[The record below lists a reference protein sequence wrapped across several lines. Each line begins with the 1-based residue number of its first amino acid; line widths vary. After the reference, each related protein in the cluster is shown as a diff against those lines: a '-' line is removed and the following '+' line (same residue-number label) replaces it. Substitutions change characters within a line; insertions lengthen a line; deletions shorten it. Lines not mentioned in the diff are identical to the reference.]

1 MFGEPTYEEIE
12 NVLLKVLRP
21 DVMYITVVQGAE
33 GLKSIGDL
41 FPNILVLSSGG
52 YGHVR
57 NS

>member
-33 GLKSIGDL
+33 GLKLIGDL
-41 FPNILVLSSGG
+41 FPNMLVLSSGG